1 MVIFS
6 SLVVEDAEKVVVDD
20 DATSALLDAVE
31 NKRDDDHL

>member
-20 DATSALLDAVE
+20 DATSALDAVE

>member
-1 MVIFS
+1 
-6 SLVVEDAEKVVVDD
+6 VVVDD